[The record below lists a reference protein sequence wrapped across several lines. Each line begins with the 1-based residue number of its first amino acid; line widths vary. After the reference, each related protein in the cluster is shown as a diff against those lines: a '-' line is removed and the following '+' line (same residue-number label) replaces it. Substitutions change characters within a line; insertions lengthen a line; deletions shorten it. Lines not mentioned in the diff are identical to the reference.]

1 MKTFTFDPTL
11 PEMTEAVKTIILDT
25 SAATIGNGEISTFEV
40 LEAVR
45 NFNQEGPYC
54 MGKRLKLLK
63 DNSAE
68 DMAIEFMTFVNKIYP
83 YTF

>member
-1 MKTFTFDPTL
+1 MKTYIFDPSL
-11 PEMTEAVKTIILDT
+11 PEMTEAVKTIVLDT

-54 MGKRLKLLK
+54 MGKRLNLLVN
-63 DNSAE
+63 NSAE
-68 DMAIEFMTFVNKIYP
+68 DMAIEFMTFVNQIFP